1 MPAALLNAVQ
11 HVFASHET
19 LRLDE
24 ARKAR
29 DCKLCPHCRRVVE
42 RMEGCTL
49 MRCGSDYHGGN
60 TQHGCGRTSFNWNN
74 ALRYE
79 AQITA
84 LPVITATERQR
95 AKGGNA
101 RCDWMR
107 ASGAERA
114 S

>member
-1 MPAALLNAVQ
+1 
-11 HVFASHET
+11 
-19 LRLDE
+19 
-24 ARKAR
+24 
-29 DCKLCPHCRRVVE
+29 
-42 RMEGCTL
+42 MEGCTL

-60 TQHGCGRTSFNWNN
+60 TQHGCGRSFDWNN
-74 ALRYE
+74 APRYE

-107 ASGAERA
+107 VSGAERA